1 MIVNSWTRS
10 EYYRIK
16 AALHGKVPTRM
27 ELFRMMKEP
36 QYLSCIEKSKEN
48 IFRQYLAALE
58 EMGELSAEDEELK
71 NSIGGEFLHTLE
83 TTIMQKSYKM
93 VILKAFFHD
102 GNIRMALTEKDV
114 LDTWK
119 EFFSEGENWKDIGV
133 ESYMEFLDI
142 TDEQHLANARRNPI
156 KFLLSSGN
164 GFFVEKS
171 GYELALT
178 DDLKDI
184 VATKGFMKQ
193 FGDIV
198 EYRLNEY
205 FRKKNLSLSV

>member
-10 EYYRIK
+10 EYYRVK

-48 IFRQYLAALE
+48 IFRQYLDALE

-71 NSIGGEFLHTLE
+71 NSIGGEFLHVLE
-83 TTIMQKSYKM
+83 TTLMQKSYKM

-102 GNIRMALTEKDV
+102 GNIR
-114 LDTWK
+114 
-119 EFFSEGENWKDIGV
+119 I
-133 ESYMEFLDI
+133 
-142 TDEQHLANARRNPI
+142 
-156 KFLLSSGN
+156 
-164 GFFVEKS
+164 
-171 GYELALT
+171 ALT

>member
-71 NSIGGEFLHTLE
+71 MSRLQKTGLLKRSPVFMLKFLQAQPFYPIPFLNRIQPFLRHGFIMIIQPCQTACDCGGGIGIIAEVDCAEQAAPKAIGMKQAPDCRLQSMQDVAITLDFIFGQGEKFIEVAQSPEVHQLR
-83 TTIMQKSYKM
+83 
-93 VILKAFFHD
+93 KAFRRV
-102 GNIRMALTEKDV
+102 IKCKAL
-114 LDTWK
+114 
-119 EFFSEGENWKDIGV
+119 F
-133 ESYMEFLDI
+133 
-142 TDEQHLANARRNPI
+142 
-156 KFLLSSGN
+156 
-164 GFFVEKS
+164 
-171 GYELALT
+171 
-178 DDLKDI
+178 
-184 VATKGFMKQ
+184 
-193 FGDIV
+193 
-198 EYRLNEY
+198 
-205 FRKKNLSLSV
+205 

>member
-10 EYYRIK
+10 EYYRVK

-48 IFRQYLAALE
+48 IFRQYLDALE

-114 LDTWK
+114 LNTWK
-119 EFFSEGENWKDIGV
+119 AFFSEGENWKDIGV

-156 KFLLSSGN
+156 KYLLSSGK
-164 GFFVEKS
+164 GFFVEKP

>member
-71 NSIGGEFLHTLE
+71 MSRLQKTRFPGAKKPILSRKPRFLHHREL
-83 TTIMQKSYKM
+83 
-93 VILKAFFHD
+93 F
-102 GNIRMALTEKDV
+102 
-114 LDTWK
+114 
-119 EFFSEGENWKDIGV
+119 EGRDKV
-133 ESYMEFLDI
+133 
-142 TDEQHLANARRNPI
+142 
-156 KFLLSSGN
+156 SGLVN
-164 GFFVEKS
+164 RISAK
-171 GYELALT
+171 
-178 DDLKDI
+178 
-184 VATKGFMKQ
+184 
-193 FGDIV
+193 
-198 EYRLNEY
+198 
-205 FRKKNLSLSV
+205 

>member
-71 NSIGGEFLHTLE
+71 MSRLQKTGLLKRSPVFMLKLLQAKLFSKLHW
-83 TTIMQKSYKM
+83 IQAMKS
-93 VILKAFFHD
+93 AFF
-102 GNIRMALTEKDV
+102 GAIVTMA
-114 LDTWK
+114 
-119 EFFSEGENWKDIGV
+119 F
-133 ESYMEFLDI
+133 
-142 TDEQHLANARRNPI
+142 AI
-156 KFLLSSGN
+156 K
-164 GFFVEKS
+164 
-171 GYELALT
+171 
-178 DDLKDI
+178 
-184 VATKGFMKQ
+184 
-193 FGDIV
+193 
-198 EYRLNEY
+198 
-205 FRKKNLSLSV
+205 

>member
-10 EYYRIK
+10 EYYRVK

-48 IFRQYLAALE
+48 IFRQYLDALE

-71 NSIGGEFLHTLE
+71 NSIGGEFLHVLE
-83 TTIMQKSYKM
+83 TTLMQKSYKM

-114 LDTWK
+114 LNTWK
-119 EFFSEGENWKDIGV
+119 AFFSEGENWKDIG
-133 ESYMEFLDI
+133 
-142 TDEQHLANARRNPI
+142 DEQHLVNARRNPI
-156 KFLLSSGN
+156 KYLLSSGK
-164 GFFVEKS
+164 GFFVEKP

>member
-1 MIVNSWTRS
+1 
-10 EYYRIK
+10 
-16 AALHGKVPTRM
+16 
-27 ELFRMMKEP
+27 
-36 QYLSCIEKSKEN
+36 
-48 IFRQYLAALE
+48 
-58 EMGELSAEDEELK
+58 
-71 NSIGGEFLHTLE
+71 
-83 TTIMQKSYKM
+83 
-93 VILKAFFHD
+93 
-102 GNIRMALTEKDV
+102 MALTEKDV

-133 ESYMEFLDI
+133 ESYVEFLDI

-164 GFFVEKS
+164 GFFVEKP

>member
-71 NSIGGEFLHTLE
+71 MSRLQKTGLLKRSPVFMLKLLQAQPFYPIPFLNRIQPFLWHGFIMIIQPCQTACDCRLQSMQDVAITLDFIFGQGEKFIEVAQSPKVHQLRKAFRCA
-83 TTIMQKSYKM
+83 IKC
-93 VILKAFFHD
+93 KAFF
-102 GNIRMALTEKDV
+102 
-114 LDTWK
+114 
-119 EFFSEGENWKDIGV
+119 
-133 ESYMEFLDI
+133 
-142 TDEQHLANARRNPI
+142 
-156 KFLLSSGN
+156 
-164 GFFVEKS
+164 
-171 GYELALT
+171 
-178 DDLKDI
+178 
-184 VATKGFMKQ
+184 
-193 FGDIV
+193 
-198 EYRLNEY
+198 
-205 FRKKNLSLSV
+205 